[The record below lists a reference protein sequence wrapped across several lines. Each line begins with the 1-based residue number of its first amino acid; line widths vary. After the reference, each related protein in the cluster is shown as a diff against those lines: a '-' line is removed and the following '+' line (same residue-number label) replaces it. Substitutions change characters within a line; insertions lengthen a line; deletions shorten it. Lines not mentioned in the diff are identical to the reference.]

1 MPTVLLTRPQAR
13 SKGEDELHRV
23 LAAAGITV
31 RELPMLRFEMVRET
45 GELDAALARAAQGEY
60 EYILLASPT
69 AVFFFHD
76 RAKELELVD
85 ALRAQ
90 GRFGT
95 VGHAT
100 AEALSNLGFRVEL
113 PIPTHGGA
121 HELMALLSSE
131 GLAGKA
137 MLLLQSQI
145 GLDLLEHA
153 LRELGARPERV
164 TLYHTKGPSLGDS
177 ARLLHLL
184 ESPTPP
190 DVIAFFSPSSVS
202 YFVRSLAEMASG
214 MLRKLPAL
222 ACIGETTAKAV
233 EESLHRRPEIVA
245 RKADQES
252 LANDIVTYLRLQNQ
266 RN

>member
-13 SKGEDELHRV
+13 SNGEDELHRV
-23 LAAAGITV
+23 LGASGITV
-31 RELPMLRFEMVRET
+31 RELPMLRFEMVADT
-45 GELDAALARAAQGEY
+45 ANVDAALARAANGDF

-76 RAKELELVD
+76 RAKELELAD

-90 GRFGT
+90 GRFGS
-95 VGHAT
+95 VGNAT
-100 AEALSNLGFRVEL
+100 AEALSTLGFRVEL
-113 PIPTHGGA
+113 PIPQHGGS
-121 HELMALLSSE
+121 HELAAILSHSN
-131 GLAGKA
+131 LRDKRL
-137 MLLLQSQI
+137 LLLQSQL
-145 GLDLLEHA
+145 GLDTLEHA
-153 LRELGARPERV
+153 LEQLGALPERV
-164 TLYHTKGPSLGDS
+164 TLYNTKGPSLGDA
-177 ARLLHLL
+177 ARLLQML
-184 ESPTPP
+184 ESPSPP

-214 MLRKLPAL
+214 MLRNLPAL

>member
-13 SKGEDELHRV
+13 SNGKDELHRV

-45 GELDAALARAAQGEY
+45 DELDSALARAAQGDY
-60 EYILLASPT
+60 DYVILASPT
-69 AVFFFHD
+69 AVYFFQD
-76 RAKELELVD
+76 RAKELELAD

-95 VGHAT
+95 VGNAT
-100 AEALSNLGFRVEL
+100 AEALSTLGFRVEL
-113 PIPTHGGA
+113 PIPQHGGS
-121 HELMALLSSE
+121 HELTALLSQENLE
-131 GLAGKA
+131 GRSI
-137 MLLLQSQI
+137 LLLQSQI
-145 GLDLLEHA
+145 GLDILEHS
-153 LRELGARPERV
+153 LSELGAKPERV
-164 TLYHTKGPSLGDS
+164 TLYHTKGPSLGDA
-177 ARLLHLL
+177 ARLLQML
-184 ESPTPP
+184 ESPAPP

-214 MLRKLPAL
+214 MLRNLPAL

-233 EESLHRRPEIVA
+233 EEALHRRPEIVA

-252 LANDIVTYLRLQNQ
+252 LANDIVTYLRLQTQ
-266 RN
+266 RI